1 MMDPLLRV
9 YLIVFAAL
17 IVARSQLVMNLL
29 VGPGLTTVLFLCC
42 SPALIGAQQ
51 DCRIPNTEKRR

>member
-1 MMDPLLRV
+1 MMDPLLCV

-29 VGPGLTTVLFLCC
+29 VSPGLTTV

-51 DCRIPNTEKRR
+51 DSRIPNTEKRR